1 VKQFWVDIFQTYSA
15 PKTVLARRLADI
27 PGEPQ
32 LLAYVV
38 FATILSFLARLP
50 GMIGGNT
57 TGQPLEA
64 VVGANFVASI
74 IFAPLFF
81 YAVAALTRLASKV
94 FGGQGSWQ
102 SARLAL
108 FWPLIAL
115 QPLLIMAQFLEALA
129 LPALVLVGVSWASGL
144 VFLWF
149 WYTGMQLSEWPG
161 TRENA

>member
-15 PKTVLARRLADI
+15 PKSVLARKLADI

-50 GMIGGNT
+50 GVIDGNI

-64 VVGANFVASI
+64 LVGANFVASI

-81 YAVAALTRLASKV
+81 YALAGLTRLASKV
-94 FGGQGSWQ
+94 FGGKGSWQ

-115 QPLLIMAQFLEALA
+115 QPLLIMAQFLETLMLPALA
-129 LPALVLVGVSWASGL
+129 LVLGSLASGL
-144 VFLWF
+144 FFLWL
-149 WYTGMQLSEWPG
+149 WYTGMQLSEWPEQA
-161 TRENA
+161 ENA